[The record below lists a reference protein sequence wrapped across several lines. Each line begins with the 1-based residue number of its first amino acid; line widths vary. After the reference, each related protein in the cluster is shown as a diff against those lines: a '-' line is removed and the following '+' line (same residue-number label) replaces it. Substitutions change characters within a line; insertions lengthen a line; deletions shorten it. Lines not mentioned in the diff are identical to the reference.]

1 MLKSSPIR
9 CVMVL
14 VVVTIASAESRLDKK
29 VWAMQP
35 VGGIFAE
42 SAYNLDRKIYN
53 TPRRAR
59 AISPTSRGIAAVR
72 RLLAEAQEVKTASN
86 DFRSYKKAGDKN
98 TALRDFESLSPVVI
112 KRRPNKLNFGRKY
125 NHNNNELVGTVG
137 ETRLILWPQGDILS
151 SGSPVLEIRYRLDP
165 LYDRIVYQKPG
176 N

>member
-1 MLKSSPIR
+1 MLKSFPVR
-9 CVMVL
+9 CVMVIVL
-14 VVVTIASAESRLDKK
+14 ATFASTESRFDLE
-29 VWAMQP
+29 VGVMQP
-35 VGGIFAE
+35 VGGIFVE
-42 SAYNLDRKIYN
+42 SAYNLHRKIYN
-53 TPRRAR
+53 TFRRAR
-59 AISPTSRGIAAVR
+59 AISQTSRGITAVR
-72 RLLAEAQEVKTASN
+72 RLLAEAQEVKTAST

-98 TALRDFESLSPVVI
+98 TALRDFESLSPVVT

-137 ETRLILWPQGDILS
+137 ETRLILWPQGDFLS